1 LIADLAHILDLFFED
16 SQLDVYADERDLR
29 PPGAPTAQPCIRR
42 TRWACGL
49 AGSNR
54 GLATNII
61 CSFGDLRPDLARPR
75 RRRTPSGLPMD
86 DCCIA
91 SQPRRITIFARTCL
105 HAALTRQQD
114 NQKVMRS
121 TPWLLKSCTFRR
133 WCQELR
139 LTLLPTR
146 PFACSPISA
155 VTCGWCRC

>member
-1 LIADLAHILDLFFED
+1 MLDRCQEVSSAYVLLD
-16 SQLDVYADERDLR
+16 CASVTDRSQRGPRRLEIWLR
-29 PPGAPTAQPCIRR
+29 GP
-42 TRWACGL
+42 
-49 AGSNR
+49 
-54 GLATNII
+54 ATNII

-75 RRRTPSGLPMD
+75 RHRTPSGLPMD

-121 TPWLLKSCTFRR
+121 TPSLLKSCTFRR

-155 VTCGWCRC
+155 VTCG